1 MHIVTNMI
9 IYDILKKNS
18 LQPVVYHGEPVVYF
32 LPPYQLNTLNII
44 VQLFASLILYAK
56 NIIELLL
63 PMPKTTFKII
73 LTLFNMQ
80 NNMERHCNAGPWFGL
95 LCPCKGD
102 KATTNYVFNNG
113 PLCPCH
119 GDRAN
124 SWGKSPHA
132 CMFPTCLNNVH
143 LPPVSQFKSVHCH
156 IDMYTN

>member
-1 MHIVTNMI
+1 MLPKGSGKVPEGSGAVSENAS
-9 IYDILKKNS
+9 KKNS

-80 NNMERHCNAGPWFGL
+80 NNMERHCNAGP
-95 LCPCKGD
+95 
-102 KATTNYVFNNG
+102 
-113 PLCPCH
+113 
-119 GDRAN
+119 
-124 SWGKSPHA
+124 
-132 CMFPTCLNNVH
+132 
-143 LPPVSQFKSVHCH
+143 
-156 IDMYTN
+156 